1 MVIHLVPF
9 EISMM
14 AKMAKI
20 GHFEAFL
27 AKMAIIA
34 MAMADMC
41 MTIIYIYFRSI
52 KNLAQQWRNH
62 TNGTFRSKV
71 IEIFVILAV
80 LNLDIFET

>member
-1 MVIHLVPF
+1 MVIHIVPF

-34 MAMADMC
+34 MTMGDMC
-41 MTIIYIYFRSI
+41 MTIIYIYFRRFITQMYIIYNFS
-52 KNLAQQWRNH
+52 
-62 TNGTFRSKV
+62 FRD
-71 IEIFVILAV
+71 L
-80 LNLDIFET
+80 LLR

>member
-1 MVIHLVPF
+1 
-9 EISMM
+9 MM

-34 MAMADMC
+34 MTMGDMC

-52 KNLAQQWRNH
+52 KNLAQQ
-62 TNGTFRSKV
+62 
-71 IEIFVILAV
+71 
-80 LNLDIFET
+80 